1 MARVRPFAAVRYRTA
16 NRDISALT
24 APPYDVVSP
33 EERAGL
39 LALDA
44 HNVVAL
50 ELPEGPADATV
61 AGNRYEN
68 AADTWNTWR
77 AAGVLATDQVPS
89 LYVLE
94 QRYVLDGMPIRR
106 KALIAAVGIEPF
118 SAGIV
123 LPHER
128 TLPKALGDRYE
139 LIKATGANFSQV
151 FGLFDDAAGE
161 TDVLYERAMMP
172 EPTVTA
178 TDADGVESVL
188 WVVTDPQLIAGFAAA
203 LDDKRIFIADGHH
216 RYTTALA
223 YRDHRRQLAES
234 SPTPGD
240 VDPAYDYVM
249 MALVNME
256 DPDLVVLP
264 THRVARA
271 AGEFDA
277 VAFMD
282 ALAADFDIEPI
293 ADDAALR
300 ALDDVD
306 TPAFLVRL
314 RNDERI
320 WRVTLRDTVDLDT
333 RIDLPRSSAWKHLD
347 VAVLQEL
354 ILDPLL
360 GIHPDRPE
368 TLDRL
373 GFVKDTRRALS
384 SNTENDVVFVMRAT
398 RMDQLRAVATA
409 GETMPQKSTYFYPK
423 MLSGLVMRATD

>member
-1 MARVRPFAAVRYRTA
+1 
-16 NRDISALT
+16 
-24 APPYDVVSP
+24 
-33 EERAGL
+33 
-39 LALDA
+39 
-44 HNVVAL
+44 
-50 ELPEGPADATV
+50 
-61 AGNRYEN
+61 
-68 AADTWNTWR
+68 
-77 AAGVLATDQVPS
+77 
-89 LYVLE
+89 
-94 QRYVLDGMPIRR
+94 
-106 KALIAAVGIEPF
+106 
-118 SAGIV
+118 
-123 LPHER
+123 
-128 TLPKALGDRYE
+128 
-139 LIKATGANFSQV
+139 
-151 FGLFDDAAGE
+151 
-161 TDVLYERAMMP
+161 
-172 EPTVTA
+172 
-178 TDADGVESVL
+178 
-188 WVVTDPQLIAGFAAA
+188 
-203 LDDKRIFIADGHH
+203 
-216 RYTTALA
+216 
-223 YRDHRRQLAES
+223 
-234 SPTPGD
+234 
-240 VDPAYDYVM
+240 
-249 MALVNME
+249 
-256 DPDLVVLP
+256 VLP